1 MPRLANLYNV
11 TDPKRKGYD
20 FRIDNDLFRTAIST
34 ETTMTIQSSDVE
46 TQNINVAQNP
56 EDFTRNIGRI
66 YSRNNFS
73 GGSNLDMAHKRGMTE
88 NDTTRFWDSSGLDV
102 FTQNKGTPY
111 SLKMLFQTEL
121 EQALDSSDGD
131 NALAIVGTKVYVSN
145 DETLYV
151 STDGGENWSTQSTN
165 LTAGYEIK
173 GLAAHGSDLYIVA
186 NNGSA
191 GEIELLPDGG
201 SSTQKMSAAIYD
213 GIWSVKGLML
223 VSTGKTLHQYDGNTT
238 VGSAIETLP
247 TGQSWTD
254 VVDAGAVIL
263 AVATDG
269 RIYSIKDVAGTFT
282 AKGTTELKGEVV
294 TCITETQGKIFY
306 GTKVSQ
312 TGSKVIGRLYSADL
326 NVADDLYV
334 LANQQLIKE
343 WNIDSIDASPYRLY
357 STRDSVYTG
366 IKETGS
372 NSYLWRYYLPTAGI
386 ARDLKLGAGNI
397 IKGIGIMNEKFL
409 VTVQGSGIWQETSN
423 YETEGYLITSN
434 ADFFTAEQKQWVEAQ
449 VETPDIAAG
458 NTVELHVTDDI
469 EGITSSTHTSWTKV
483 LDVQSDSGTVE
494 AQVETPD
501 ISSGQTVELHVT
513 DDISGITSSTHTS
526 WTKVLNIQSGSGTVE
541 TQVNKISRYGA
552 MKVVLTSQGS
562 TSTPEVNSISY
573 RALARPE
580 LVLVQIP
587 VNLSDRV
594 ERPFRKPLT
603 VKNLGEAIYQSLKDR
618 EGTPVT
624 LEIYD
629 PQEII
634 RGVVESIQYP
644 IQANPN
650 FGSVTRYAII
660 TIRGTRQEI
669 YATVT
674 SGNAPGINAYG
685 IMRFG

>member
-46 TQNINVAQNP
+46 TQDINVAQNP

-66 YSRNNFS
+66 FSRNNFS

-494 AQVETPD
+494 AQVD
-501 ISSGQTVELHVT
+501 
-513 DDISGITSSTHTS
+513 
-526 WTKVLNIQSGSGTVE
+526 
-541 TQVNKISRYGA
+541 KISRYGA

>member
-494 AQVETPD
+494 AQVD
-501 ISSGQTVELHVT
+501 
-513 DDISGITSSTHTS
+513 
-526 WTKVLNIQSGSGTVE
+526 
-541 TQVNKISRYGA
+541 KISRYGA

>member
-20 FRIDNDLFRTAIST
+20 FRIDNDLFRAATST
-34 ETTMTIQSSDVE
+34 EVTMTIQSSDVE
-46 TQNINVAQNP
+46 TQDINVAQNP

-88 NDTTRFWDSSGLDV
+88 NDTTRFWDSSGIDV

-111 SLKMLFQTEL
+111 SLKMLFQTSKV
-121 EQALDSSDGD
+121 QALSSSDGD
-131 NALAIVGTKVYVSN
+131 NAMAVVGTDIYVS
-145 DETLYV
+145 DDATLYK
-151 STDGGENWSTQSTN
+151 SADAGQSWSTISTG
-165 LTAGYEIK
+165 LTAGYHIK
-173 GLAAHGSDLYIVA
+173 GLAAHGTTLYIVA

-191 GEIELLPDGG
+191 GEIETWDG
-201 SSTQKMSAAIYD
+201 STSTQKATTGAFD
-213 GIWSVKGLML
+213 GIWSVKGKFL
-223 VSTGKTLHQYDGNTT
+223 VSIGTALREYDGNTT
-238 VGSAIETLP
+238 VASAAITLP
-247 TGQSWTD
+247 AGDTWTD
-254 VVDAGAVIL
+254 VVDAGAVVL
-263 AVATDG
+263 ATATDG
-269 RIYSIKDVAGTFT
+269 RIYSLKDVSGAFT
-282 AKGTTELKGEVV
+282 SKGQTEISGEKPIS
-294 TCITETQGKIFY
+294 ITESQGQIFY
-306 GTKVSQ
+306 GTRED
-312 TGSKVIGRLYSADL
+312 TTTSKAIGRLYRAEL
-326 NVADDLYV
+326 TVADDLYV
-334 LANQQLIKE
+334 LANNQLIKE
-343 WNIDSIDASPYRLY
+343 WNVSGTDSAPYQLLP
-357 STRDSVYTG
+357 TRDSVYMG
-366 IKETGS
+366 IREAS

-386 ARDLKLGAGNI
+386 ARDLKFDSAGLVKGLGI
-397 IKGIGIMNEKFL
+397 VNEKL
-409 VTVQGSGIWQETSN
+409 QATVQGQGTYYETSN
-423 YETEGYLITSN
+423 YETESYLITAN

-449 VETPDIAAG
+449 VETPDI
-458 NTVELHVTDDI
+458 
-469 EGITSSTHTSWTKV
+469 ST
-483 LDVQSDSGTVE
+483 
-494 AQVETPD
+494 
-501 ISSGQTVELHVT
+501 GQTVELHVT
-513 DDISGITSSTHTS
+513 DDIAGITSSTHTS
-526 WTKVLNIQSGSGTVE
+526 WTKVLNVESGSGTVE

-552 MKVVLTSQGS
+552 MKVVLKSQGS
-562 TSTPEVNSISY
+562 TSAPEVNSISY

-594 ERPFRKPLT
+594 ERPFRKPIN

-644 IQANPN
+644 IQSNPN

-660 TIRGTRQEI
+660 TIRGTRQEV

-685 IMRFG
+685 IMRYG

>member
-11 TDPKRKGYD
+11 SDPERKGYD
-20 FRIDNDLFRTAIST
+20 FRIDNDLFRAAISNQVP
-34 ETTMTIQSSDVE
+34 MKIQSSDVQSQE
-46 TQNINVAQNP
+46 INVNQNP

-73 GGSNLDMAHKRGMTE
+73 GGSNLDMAHKRGMSE
-88 NDTTRFWDSSGLDV
+88 DDTTKFWDSSGLDV
-102 FTQNKGTPY
+102 FTQNKGIPY

-151 STDGGENWSTQSTN
+151 SLDGGDSWSVQSTN

-173 GLAAHGSDLYIVA
+173 GLATHGSDLYIVA

-191 GEIELLPDGG
+191 GEIELLPDGS

-223 VSTGKTLHQYDGNTT
+223 VSTGTTLHQYDGNTT

-294 TCITETQGKIFY
+294 TCITETQGQIFY
-306 GTKVSQ
+306 GTKVVQ
-312 TGSKVIGRLYSADL
+312 TGSKVIGRLYSAAL
-326 NVADDLYV
+326 TVADDLYV
-334 LANQQLIKE
+334 LGNQQLIKE
-343 WNIDSIDASPYRLY
+343 WNIDSIDASPYRLHA
-357 STRDSVYTG
+357 TRDSVYTG

-397 IKGIGIMNEKFL
+397 IKGIGIINEKFL
-409 VTVQGSGIWQETSN
+409 VTVQSSGIWQETSN
-423 YETEGYLITSN
+423 YETTGYLITAN

-449 VETPDIAAG
+449 VETPNILTG
-458 NTVELHVTDDI
+458 STVELHVTDDI
-469 EGITSSTHTSWTKV
+469 AGITSPTHTSWSKV
-483 LDVQSDSGTVE
+483 LDRQSGLGTVE
-494 AQVETPD
+494 A
-501 ISSGQTVELHVT
+501 
-513 DDISGITSSTHTS
+513 
-526 WTKVLNIQSGSGTVE
+526 
-541 TQVNKISRYGA
+541 QVNKISRYGA
-552 MKVVLTSQGS
+552 MKIVLTSQG
-562 TSTPEVNSISY
+562 TTEAPEVNSISY

-594 ERPFRKPLT
+594 ERPYRKPIT
-603 VKNLGEAIYQSLKDR
+603 VKNLGEAVYQSLKDR

-634 RGVVESIQYP
+634 RGVVESIEYP
-644 IQANPN
+644 IEGNPN
-650 FGSVTRYAII
+650 IGSVTRYAII
-660 TIRGTRQEI
+660 TIRGTRQEV
-669 YATVT
+669 YATLT
-674 SGNAPGINAYG
+674 SGDAPGINAYG